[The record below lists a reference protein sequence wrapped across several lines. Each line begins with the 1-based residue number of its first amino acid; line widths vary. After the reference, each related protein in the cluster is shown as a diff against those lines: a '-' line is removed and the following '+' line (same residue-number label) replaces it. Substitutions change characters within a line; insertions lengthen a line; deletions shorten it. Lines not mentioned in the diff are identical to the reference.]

1 MNAMPPSTSAAEQR
15 ALDGALV
22 RGMGAVALF
31 VAVAGAARVG
41 QDAAIAWRFGTD
53 ATVDAYYFLMSLAG
67 WPVAVALSML
77 SLLVAPTDAS
87 LRRSDPVAAR
97 NFRRE
102 LLGAVLLVALLSL
115 PVAWAGLHLVIAS
128 DLAGGV
134 GIQAA
139 SRASAGIPGL
149 VAVVPLGLVGAL
161 LSAWLMA
168 AGRHVLALLEGLPAL
183 VLLVV
188 VLVIPAPDL
197 FWGTSVGFAIQVL
210 AMACILRRSGELD
223 RPRLARS
230 SHHWQGFSSGALLL
244 LAAQALFALVPL
256 IDAFFAARLGPGTV
270 AALSY
275 SNRLVLGLQGLSG
288 LALQRSGLPLLSK
301 LGAHSALA
309 TRRAALRWAVA
320 MGALGV
326 VGGLLVALLA
336 DPLVGMLF
344 ERGSFT
350 AADRGQC
357 ASLLRYGMLQMPFF
371 LGGMALVTAL
381 ASVSARRA
389 LAAIAVV
396 NVCVKLLASLAL
408 VPWLGAPGL
417 MVATGVMY
425 AAAAAT
431 AWLSLRGHL
440 DPADA

>member
-1 MNAMPPSTSAAEQR
+1 MNAPPASTAAAEQR

-22 RGMGAVALF
+22 RGMGAVALL
-31 VAVAGAARVG
+31 AAIAGAARVG
-41 QDAAIAWRFGTD
+41 QDAAIAWRFGTA

-77 SLLVAPTDAS
+77 SLIVAPTDAS
-87 LRRSDPVAAR
+87 LRGRDPVAAR

-102 LLGAVLLVALLSL
+102 LLGAVLVLAVLSL
-115 PVAWAGLHLVIAS
+115 PVAWACLHLVIESDQAS
-128 DLAGGV
+128 GLGV
-134 GIQAA
+134 QAA
-139 SRASAGIPGL
+139 ARASAGIAGL

-188 VLVIPAPDL
+188 VLVAPAPDL
-197 FWGTSVGFAIQVL
+197 FWGTSLGFAIQVM
-210 AMACILRRSGELD
+210 AMAWTLSRAGELG
-223 RPRLARS
+223 RPQLARS
-230 SHHWQGFSSGALLL
+230 SQHWQGFSSGALLL
-244 LAAQALFALVPL
+244 LSAQALFALVPL

-288 LALQRSGLPLLSK
+288 LALQRSGLPLLSR
-301 LGAHSALA
+301 LGAHSGVA

-326 VGGLLVALLA
+326 LGGAVVALLA
-336 DPLVGMLF
+336 DPLVMLLF

-350 AADRGQC
+350 AADRAQC
-357 ASLLRYGMLQMPFF
+357 AGLLRYGMLQMPFF
-371 LGGMALVTAL
+371 LGGMALVTGL

-389 LAAIAVV
+389 LALIAVV
-396 NVCVKLLASLAL
+396 NVGVKLLASVAL

-417 MVATGVMY
+417 MLATAAMY
-425 AAAAAT
+425 AAAAGT
-431 AWLSLRGHL
+431 AWMALRRHL
-440 DPADA
+440 EPADA